1 MEKSDTELL
10 FMQQIQHVV
19 TEFNEKANNYNT
31 RREFQNAR
39 DFLNLINIYLTNRT
53 FELYDKRTYLEMDID
68 KEKEIYMALKSRMNG
83 LFHYFNRNSQVIEYN
98 ENNKD
103 PVDYIHLSKV
113 YYYLKTATDIKTNN
127 LKDVLKYYKKLDKKM
142 IKEYY
147 RSTTT
152 SGAFVEEANT
162 LVEANRISNEKRL

>member
-1 MEKSDTELL
+1 MEK
-10 FMQQIQHVV
+10 IQHVV

-68 KEKEIYMALKSRMNG
+68 KEKEIYMALKNRMNG
-83 LFHYFNRNSQVIEYN
+83 LFHYFNRNNQVIEYN

-127 LKDVLKYYKKLDKKM
+127 LKDVLKYYKKLDKKR

>member
-83 LFHYFNRNSQVIEYN
+83 LLHYFNRNSQVIEYN

>member
-83 LFHYFNRNSQVIEYN
+83 LFHYFNRNNQVIEYN